1 MFYRFNNFKK
11 RIPFPFIDIYL
22 FRWNEF
28 NQSGIHNH
36 AKNGCYM
43 FLLKGTIKEVV
54 YNHNLIKTNINIYNS
69 PSVSFIN
76 DDIGYHC
83 IRPMEKSIS
92 IHIYHPKKHKTK
104 YFINNK

>member
-36 AKNGCYM
+36 AKMDVICSY
-43 FLLKGTIKEVV
+43 
-54 YNHNLIKTNINIYNS
+54 
-69 PSVSFIN
+69 
-76 DDIGYHC
+76 
-83 IRPMEKSIS
+83 
-92 IHIYHPKKHKTK
+92 
-104 YFINNK
+104 

>member
-1 MFYRFNNFKK
+1 MKTL
-11 RIPFPFIDIYL
+11 L
-22 FRWNEF
+22 FRLRF
-28 NQSGIHNH
+28 SQGFRKGFDFSKFITFIQ
-36 AKNGCYM
+36 NGCYM

-54 YNHNLIKTNINIYNS
+54 YNHNLIKTNTNIYNS